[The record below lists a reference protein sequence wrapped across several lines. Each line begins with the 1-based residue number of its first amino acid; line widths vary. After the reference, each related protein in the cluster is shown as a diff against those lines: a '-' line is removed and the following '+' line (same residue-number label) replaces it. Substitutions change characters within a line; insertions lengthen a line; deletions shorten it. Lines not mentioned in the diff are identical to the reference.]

1 MRLVWLV
8 LLLGMLVGILPA
20 LAPRDAAAAEAPQV
34 RYDRFDVDIA
44 IDPSGN
50 FRVTEKQTL
59 TFPPAPSTFT
69 RASRNIGLS
78 SVTDVRD
85 VVVTSGSQTYTQT
98 TNTTSRT
105 PNTFSLD
112 RSDSNLKIEW
122 YFAQAAGQQRSF
134 SIAYTVVGGLRI
146 NSDVDVLDWTALRPD
161 LSADAAAST
170 VTVIL
175 PQAVDK
181 SQIKTDSLGATAKAT
196 IVDGRTVRFD
206 AGAVNRGKGLE
217 VKVSFPHGLVS
228 ATAPPWQTQFEQ
240 QAQAQARRDSIQNLI
255 ILVSFVF
262 GFLILIG
269 GGIGLYLLW
278 YMRGRDRHV
287 GLVADYLREPPSDI
301 SPGIAGTLIDE
312 RADLQDVLATFADLG
327 RKDVLHIDE
336 VQTPG
341 MFGVGGQHDFVVD
354 RLDSNA
360 PLSTFEQTLLNT
372 IFIGGGTQVKLS
384 EVKASLVASLPRFG
398 DQLYAEVV
406 NLGYFTVSPEK
417 TRRRY
422 RSFGIALIG
431 LAAFAWLALLC
442 TVGTTAGGLTFAAFP
457 LGIVGLALVGL
468 SRAMPAK
475 TEKGAEEAAK
485 WNAFKRYLENLEK
498 YDKLEEAKGIFERY
512 LPYATAFGLDKSFI
526 QKFATVNTPA
536 PHWYGGGGG
545 PVIIGSP
552 GGGYYGGGGGGYY
565 GTPGSF
571 GNPGNQG
578 DAGSGGGGGFNIP
591 SLQDLSD
598 RGGGGLQGWSDSLSD
613 MLSSASGA
621 FGGGGGGGGSD
632 SGWSGGGGG
641 GGWGGGGDSGGG
653 GGGGGDSGGGG
664 GGDFG

>member
-8 LLLGMLVGILPA
+8 LLLGMLVGMLPA

-34 RYDRFDVDIA
+34 RYNRFDVDIA

-50 FRVTEKQTL
+50 FRVTEKQTI
-59 TFPPAPSTFT
+59 TFPSGTFT
-69 RASRNIGLS
+69 RASRNIGLG

-85 VVVTSGSQTYTQT
+85 VVVNSGSQTYTQT

-112 RSDSNLKIEW
+112 RSASNLKIEW
-122 YFAQAAGQQRSF
+122 YFSQAAGQQRSF

-146 NSDVDVLDWTALRPD
+146 NPDVDVLDWTALRPD

-170 VTVIL
+170 VTVTL
-175 PQAVDK
+175 PQAVEA
-181 SQIKTDSLGATAKAT
+181 SRIKTDSLGAPATAT

-240 QAQAQARRDSIQNLI
+240 QAAAQAKRESIQNLI
-255 ILVSFVF
+255 TLVSFVF

-312 RADLQDVLATFADLG
+312 QANLHDVLATFADLG
-327 RKDVLHIDE
+327 RKGVIHIEE

-341 MFGVGGQHDFVVD
+341 MFGVGGGHDFVVD
-354 RLDSNA
+354 RLDANV
-360 PLSTFEQTLLNT
+360 PLSSFEQTLLDT
-372 IFIGGGTQVKLS
+372 IFIDGSTQVKLS
-384 EVKASLVASLPRFG
+384 EVKANLIASMPRFG
-398 DQLYAEVV
+398 EQLYAEVV
-406 NLGYFTVSPEK
+406 ALGYFSVSPEK

-442 TVGTTAGGLTFAAFP
+442 TVGTMAGGLTFAAFP
-457 LGIVGLALVGL
+457 LGIVGLALIGL

-536 PHWYGGGGG
+536 PRWYGGGGG

-552 GGGYYGGGGGGYY
+552 GGGY
-565 GTPGSF
+565 
-571 GNPGNQG
+571 
-578 DAGSGGGGGFNIP
+578 
-591 SLQDLSD
+591 
-598 RGGGGLQGWSDSLSD
+598 
-613 MLSSASGA
+613 
-621 FGGGGGGGGSD
+621 
-632 SGWSGGGGG
+632 
-641 GGWGGGGDSGGG
+641 
-653 GGGGGDSGGGG
+653 
-664 GGDFG
+664 